1 MTFNRPTPLPEVV
14 EGAIKT
20 NMKSRNKVKGDRFTF
35 VPQSFTRYSVFP
47 QYDLIYQGHTL
58 KHISRMLFFIIAAS
72 DTQPSSS

>member
-20 NMKSRNKVKGDRFTF
+20 NMKTRNKVKGDRFTF
-35 VPQSFTRYSVFP
+35 VLQSFTHYAVFP
-47 QYDLIYQGHTL
+47 HYDLIYQGHTL